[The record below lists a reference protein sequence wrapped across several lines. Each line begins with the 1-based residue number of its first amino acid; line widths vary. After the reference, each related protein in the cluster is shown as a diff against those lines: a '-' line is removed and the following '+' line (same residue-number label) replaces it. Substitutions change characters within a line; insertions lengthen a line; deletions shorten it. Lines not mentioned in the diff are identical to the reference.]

1 VKTIYV
7 DNNATTRVGPEV
19 VNAML
24 PFFSEMYGNPSS
36 LHTFGGQVAKY
47 IDNARE
53 QVANLVQ
60 ASRPS
65 EIIFTGCGTESDNTA
80 IRSALAASPEKKH
93 IVTTNVEHP
102 AVLNLCKHLE
112 KTGYEVS
119 YLKVDTKGQI
129 DIEEFKSLIRPDTA
143 VVSVMWANNETG
155 VIFPIEEIAKICA
168 EKEIPFH
175 VDAIQAVGKID
186 INLSKTPITYLA
198 ISGHK
203 IHAPKGIGAL
213 YIKRGTKFHPWLI
226 GGSHEQGRRAGTHNV
241 ASIVGLSKAC
251 ELAQSDI
258 KKEQIRVAKLRDL
271 LENKIL
277 TSIEKTFVNGDQ
289 KHRLPNTT
297 NISFE
302 GIEGESI
309 LLMLNEFG
317 ICASSGSACSSG
329 SLEPSHVLMAMKV
342 PFTRAHGSVRFSLCK
357 DNTED
362 EIKFIVE
369 KLIEIVKKLR
379 ALSPVS

>member
-213 YIKRGTKFHPWLI
+213 YIKRGT
-226 GGSHEQGRRAGTHNV
+226 
-241 ASIVGLSKAC
+241 
-251 ELAQSDI
+251 
-258 KKEQIRVAKLRDL
+258 
-271 LENKIL
+271 
-277 TSIEKTFVNGDQ
+277 
-289 KHRLPNTT
+289 
-297 NISFE
+297 
-302 GIEGESI
+302 
-309 LLMLNEFG
+309 
-317 ICASSGSACSSG
+317 
-329 SLEPSHVLMAMKV
+329 
-342 PFTRAHGSVRFSLCK
+342 
-357 DNTED
+357 
-362 EIKFIVE
+362 
-369 KLIEIVKKLR
+369 
-379 ALSPVS
+379 